1 MHCIY
6 ACSHTEHGSEQRI
19 IFLLRSICLG
29 AFVPTSS
36 VKDNFRLDNWNY
48 QEQKGLPWWPR
59 GKESACNAGNAGN
72 PGSIPAWAD
81 PLEEEMATHSV
92 ILPGESQGQS
102 SLVGYSTKG
111 SKALDTTEWQRT
123 QEKVRDQKNQQR
135 VKTKRSTGPPKNI
148 GMIKYISKI
157 LNSL

>member
-81 PLEEEMATHSV
+81 PLERKWQPTLLFFQENPKDRAAWWATVPRVAKRWTRLSDNAHRKKWGIKRTSRELKQSNPQA
-92 ILPGESQGQS
+92 LP
-102 SLVGYSTKG
+102 
-111 SKALDTTEWQRT
+111 R
-123 QEKVRDQKNQQR
+123 
-135 VKTKRSTGPPKNI
+135 I
-148 GMIKYISKI
+148 
-157 LNSL
+157 